1 MDCNQMNKIRID
13 AIANSLP
20 CMVEKEVY
28 FITQKHIF
36 KQFIYIFFINK
47 ILIIFFFQQ
56 KKIITCFNM
65 ETQEKNQKRKADF
78 ARDHLELLNPAI
90 LYTKRRS
97 CIACIGYVYESS
109 TRIKVIK
116 TMFYLTEP

>member
-1 MDCNQMNKIRID
+1 MNKIRID

-20 CMVEKEVY
+20 CMVEKKVY

-116 TMFYLTEP
+116 TMF